1 MSAQQIQ
8 QRRRSDAA
16 AFTAHSRSIYGA
28 IIAASA
34 LLAVLN
40 QRRAGAYTA
49 YLATAQ
55 ERAGAIADAFETV
68 EQALRVNAEEIHRP
82 EIFRLRGELRLK
94 QRQPE
99 FAEADFRQALALS
112 RGMEAKALEL
122 RATMSL
128 ARLLKSR

>member
-1 MSAQQIQ
+1 
-8 QRRRSDAA
+8 
-16 AFTAHSRSIYGA
+16 
-28 IIAASA
+28 
-34 LLAVLN
+34 LAVLN